1 MSAVH
6 RGSGP
11 RDPPPQTKNKKI
23 SQRFHLSGF
32 MCGFDKM
39 GADNVKGSG
48 RRICLARPC
57 GRVRSVRS
65 AIQRAEKGSGLRTR
79 SFQATQALQS
89 GTHREPFYYLSVSLS
104 NSTRNVKDAWQE
116 PTNWSHLEHFKKKK
130 KKGRTCALCRHSW
143 SRAPFCWINV
153 LKRPNKRATR
163 SSSSPSQRLWQH
175 YEY

>member
-116 PTNWSHLEHFKKKK
+116 PTNWSHLEHLKKK
-130 KKGRTCALCRHSW
+130 RQDLCALQAFMKQS
-143 SRAPFCWINV
+143 AF
-153 LKRPNKRATR
+153 LLNKRIETTKQKSHPFLLVSLAEAMAA
-163 SSSSPSQRLWQH
+163 LWILM
-175 YEY
+175 